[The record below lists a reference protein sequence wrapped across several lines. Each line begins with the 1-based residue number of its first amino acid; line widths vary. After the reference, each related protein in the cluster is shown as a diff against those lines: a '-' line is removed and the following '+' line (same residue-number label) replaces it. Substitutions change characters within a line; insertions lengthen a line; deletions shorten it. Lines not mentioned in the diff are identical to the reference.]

1 MASADELHFRK
12 ILWCANLIN
21 DPAWTP
27 CNTSSRQAKGSTED
41 SFFAETLRSDRT
53 IRKLLSMHRKAVAE
67 GSPAIQEVRTLMDL
81 GNGVNGHPDIC
92 HGGFVATMLDEVIGV
107 LLTLNLGISQGQ
119 KHGESVNEPMRSF
132 TAYLKVNYKKP
143 LRTPGVV
150 LCTAKF
156 ERSERNKTWVVGTV
170 EDGQGTVFATGE
182 ALFVEPR
189 SKL

>member
-1 MASADELHFRK
+1 MASADEPHFRK
-12 ILWCANLIN
+12 IPWCANLIN

-41 SFFAETLRSDRT
+41 SFFAETLKSDRT
-53 IRKLLSMHRKAVAE
+53 IHKLLSMHRKAVAE

-107 LLTLNLGISQGQ
+107 LLTLNLAIEQGQ

-132 TAYLKVNYKKP
+132 TA
-143 LRTPGVV
+143 
-150 LCTAKF
+150 C
-156 ERSERNKTWVVGTV
+156 E
-170 EDGQGTVFATGE
+170 FAGSFAGNRATC
-182 ALFVEPR
+182 
-189 SKL
+189 

>member
-1 MASADELHFRK
+1 MASAEELHFRT
-12 ILWCANLIN
+12 IPWCADLIN
-21 DPAWTP
+21 DPEWTP
-27 CNTSSRQAKGSTED
+27 CNTASRQAKGSTED
-41 SFFAETLRSDRT
+41 SFFAETLKSDRT
-53 IRKLLSMHRKAVAE
+53 IRKLLTMRRKALAE

-92 HGGFVATMLDEVIGV
+92 HGGFVATMLDEVTGV
-107 LLTLNLGISQGQ
+107 LLTLNIEIQNGRGRGQ
-119 KHGESVNEPMRSF
+119 SVSEPMNLF
-132 TAYLKVNYKKP
+132 TAYLKITYKKP
-143 LRTPGVV
+143 VRTPGVV

-156 ERSERNKTWVVGTV
+156 EKREDNKAWVVGTV